1 MSDQHEIL
9 SEVGGEP
16 STLPGQIGDTIVA
29 VGDGGTDAAFGNAA
43 SMYMEGGNTV
53 QGRLKSPVGE
63 NQTTIGGGANG
74 AKGTARPAELG
85 GGGGQ
90 YSNDH
95 EMSRE
100 DYPPQKTQQQYP
112 PNIPNGSNVH
122 ETSGG
127 VATHADTGGK
137 ADEGRGQNAAT
148 AATASTSAQPGGG
161 TKASRRSVRR
171 LSSRSMTGDGD
182 SAAGPAQTTNL
193 ASDINGGSIEQVD
206 SGTSSVSCSY
216 LRSHYALL
224 LLAQGGIAADI
235 TIGIA
240 LTYRR
245 NRSLIF
251 LCSVRIPYP
260 SLLLTLATAPLLII
274 VAYTYFRTTCIIGLT
289 LHHGNTRRT
298 PTPMMKQPKQQRS
311 SKRIRR
317 SSGASAS
324 YSLDDGTSSFQGG
337 GEAHRHRTPSAKAAD
352 QPPEEAGAYVM
363 DSEVLALASLDEDS
377 HQKARLRDANTYMDE
392 VLFPIT
398 FPWYNSR
405 EPLVKTIPR
414 DIDELYAV
422 IYADNDY
429 ASIRQDGRE
438 GPVPDLFGYGK
449 CEIGQE
455 RQQGAIPSFA
465 MGGYD
470 AVASA
475 ARRGD
480 DPGKIELTATMP
492 PPPSLEAA
500 IVYHEQ
506 RTNANAPKGATV
518 QSTNLQE
525 ADQDTIER
533 LKATI
538 EAERAGACSR
548 MPMYCEAIDGGKYF
562 NPPAFLSDDDEPVS
576 ANEHSVDPEYSG
588 MYKRD
593 RQLGKRR
600 ELAKACARKWKIS
613 IKAGGSSTRT
623 RIFRAEEKSGTADES
638 AFRPMLRTAV
648 LPPSVLSGQNVPI
661 AVAEEFDR
669 RESLGSYD
677 VRANAAAVEKAAS
690 SNAAKRK
697 IAIGRTRLVW
707 TKKNEKAEGA
717 SKYGKFTYTS
727 IITGQKLET
736 NAQKRPREVRV
747 GIRLNGQLLMEPI
760 ATSDSSNDAKS
771 PTSSAK
777 KAGRKVKQSDIV
789 ADSLSISPMVPAS
802 DNRKAGDVK
811 RAVDAVFGENLPKKK
826 NASAKSSVPH
836 AASPS
841 NIIVVE
847 PAAITANVASRIKRA
862 HTTCGSSI
870 SRGKGVDS
878 SSSTEASTNGEDTKR
893 PATEDGSH
901 EESMN
906 YVTMKHGATLAL
918 KHVAP
923 QYGLLPLDDGLLR
936 AICIAP
942 GMMQGVSV
950 NNMLNAASR
959 ERKGNRLCSVCW
971 TGDVAD
977 GPGNDMLV
985 QECVDCGLG
994 VHLECCENRGDFV
1007 EVAAAT
1013 SSSGSGQKNT
1023 ASDHSAQMALRWRCA
1038 ICVDYLNS
1046 SNAPSNDH
1054 SEESSIATKKPR
1066 RAAKLPSRFTEGETH
1081 LAGHSSSWSS
1091 RNRPSPSCSLC
1102 PHSGGA
1108 MSMLGVGMGGGSSAE
1123 GDTPAKPV
1131 WTHEVCRVWCQPTTN
1146 TPSVAVPS
1154 NSTAD
1159 HLRSNSAVVCVL
1171 CGTGNCSG
1179 ADVGIDN
1186 LPTGLVK
1193 CAAKGCCATF
1203 HPMCA
1208 LLATKMLPRPATTH
1222 RSSED
1227 STPNSPKG
1235 ARKSRKNPSDTAGAA
1250 GKKGGDESFD
1260 LEERRVQD
1268 IHLCKQYT
1276 LTLAEVSHE
1285 DGSGSS
1291 STSSTIVPVAFCA
1304 LHNPKRETE
1313 LVGCLPGGGVIE
1325 EEDGTGATGTGTKKN

>member
-1 MSDQHEIL
+1 
-9 SEVGGEP
+9 
-16 STLPGQIGDTIVA
+16 
-29 VGDGGTDAAFGNAA
+29 
-43 SMYMEGGNTV
+43 
-53 QGRLKSPVGE
+53 
-63 NQTTIGGGANG
+63 
-74 AKGTARPAELG
+74 
-85 GGGGQ
+85 
-90 YSNDH
+90 
-95 EMSRE
+95 
-100 DYPPQKTQQQYP
+100 
-112 PNIPNGSNVH
+112 
-122 ETSGG
+122 
-127 VATHADTGGK
+127 
-137 ADEGRGQNAAT
+137 
-148 AATASTSAQPGGG
+148 
-161 TKASRRSVRR
+161 
-171 LSSRSMTGDGD
+171 
-182 SAAGPAQTTNL
+182 
-193 ASDINGGSIEQVD
+193 
-206 SGTSSVSCSY
+206 
-216 LRSHYALL
+216 
-224 LLAQGGIAADI
+224 
-235 TIGIA
+235 
-240 LTYRR
+240 
-245 NRSLIF
+245 
-251 LCSVRIPYP
+251 
-260 SLLLTLATAPLLII
+260 
-274 VAYTYFRTTCIIGLT
+274 
-289 LHHGNTRRT
+289 
-298 PTPMMKQPKQQRS
+298 MKHPKQQRS
-311 SKRIRR
+311 SKIIRR
-317 SSGASAS
+317 SSGASS
-324 YSLDDGTSSFQGG
+324 YSLDDGTSNFQGG

-363 DSEVLALASLDEDS
+363 DSDVLALAGLDEDS
-377 HQKARLRDANTYMDE
+377 HRKARLQDANTYMDE

-405 EPLVKTIPR
+405 ELLFKTIPR

-480 DPGKIELTATMP
+480 DPGQIELTATMP

-518 QSTNLQE
+518 QSTNLEE
-525 ADQDTIER
+525 ADQDTIKR

-548 MPMYCEAIDGGKYF
+548 MPMYCEAIDGNNHF
-562 NPPAFLSDDDEPVS
+562 NPPAFLSDDDEPGS
-576 ANEHSVDPEYSG
+576 ANEHSADPEYSG

-593 RQLGKRR
+593 RQLRKRR
-600 ELAKACARKWKIS
+600 VLAKACARKWKIS

-623 RIFRAEEKSGTADES
+623 RIFRAEEKSETEAEP

-648 LPPSVLSGQNVPI
+648 LPTSVLSGQNVPI

-677 VRANAAAVEKAAS
+677 VRANVAAVEKAAS

-707 TKKNEKAEGA
+707 SKKNEKAEGA
-717 SKYGKFTYTS
+717 SKYGKSTYTS

-760 ATSDSSNDAKS
+760 AASDSSNYAKS

-777 KAGRKVKQSDIV
+777 KAGRKAKQSDIV
-789 ADSLSISPMVPAS
+789 VDSFSISPMVPAS

-811 RAVDAVFGENLPKKK
+811 RAVDAVFGENLPQKK
-826 NASAKSSVPH
+826 NGSASSSAPSIP
-836 AASPS
+836 SPS
-841 NIIVVE
+841 NMIIVE
-847 PAAITANVASRIKRA
+847 PAAITTNVASRIKRA
-862 HTTCGSSI
+862 HTTTCGSSI
-870 SRGKGVDS
+870 SGGKGVDS
-878 SSSTEASTNGEDTKR
+878 SSAPEASTNREDTKQ
-893 PATEDGSH
+893 PATEDGSQ
-901 EESMN
+901 EESTK

-918 KHVAP
+918 KHIAP

-942 GMMQGVSV
+942 GSMQGISV

-959 ERKGNRLCSVCW
+959 ERKGNRVCSVCW
-971 TGDVAD
+971 TGDAV
-977 GPGNDMLV
+977 GEPGDDLRV

-994 VHLECCENRGDFV
+994 VHLDCCEDRGDFV
-1007 EVAAAT
+1007 RVAAAAT
-1013 SSSGSGQKNT
+1013 KSSLGDGPKNT
-1023 ASDHSAQMALRWRCA
+1023 ASNHSGQTLRWRCA
-1038 ICVDYLNS
+1038 ICVDSLNP
-1046 SNAPSNDH
+1046 SNAPSDDP
-1054 SEESSIATKKPR
+1054 SEESSIAAKKPR
-1066 RAAKLPSRFTEGETH
+1066 RAARLPSRFTEGETH
-1081 LAGHSSSWSS
+1081 LAGHSSSRPS

-1108 MSMLGVGMGGGSSAE
+1108 MSMLGVGVGGGSRAE

-1131 WTHEVCRVWCQPTTN
+1131 WTHEVCRVWCQPTTSA
-1146 TPSVAVPS
+1146 PSVAVPS
-1154 NSTAD
+1154 GNSTTD

-1179 ADVGIDN
+1179 ADVGIDS

-1235 ARKSRKNPSDTAGAA
+1235 ARKSRKKNPSDTAGAA
-1250 GKKGGDESFD
+1250 GKKGGDETFD

-1291 STSSTIVPVAFCA
+1291 STSSTIVPVAFCG

-1313 LVGCLPGGGVIE
+1313 LVGCLPGGGVIK
-1325 EEDGTGATGTGTKKN
+1325 EEDGTGTGATGTGTKKN

>member
-1 MSDQHEIL
+1 
-9 SEVGGEP
+9 
-16 STLPGQIGDTIVA
+16 
-29 VGDGGTDAAFGNAA
+29 
-43 SMYMEGGNTV
+43 
-53 QGRLKSPVGE
+53 
-63 NQTTIGGGANG
+63 
-74 AKGTARPAELG
+74 
-85 GGGGQ
+85 
-90 YSNDH
+90 
-95 EMSRE
+95 
-100 DYPPQKTQQQYP
+100 
-112 PNIPNGSNVH
+112 
-122 ETSGG
+122 
-127 VATHADTGGK
+127 
-137 ADEGRGQNAAT
+137 
-148 AATASTSAQPGGG
+148 
-161 TKASRRSVRR
+161 
-171 LSSRSMTGDGD
+171 
-182 SAAGPAQTTNL
+182 
-193 ASDINGGSIEQVD
+193 
-206 SGTSSVSCSY
+206 
-216 LRSHYALL
+216 
-224 LLAQGGIAADI
+224 
-235 TIGIA
+235 
-240 LTYRR
+240 
-245 NRSLIF
+245 
-251 LCSVRIPYP
+251 
-260 SLLLTLATAPLLII
+260 
-274 VAYTYFRTTCIIGLT
+274 
-289 LHHGNTRRT
+289 
-298 PTPMMKQPKQQRS
+298 MKYPKQQRS

-317 SSGASAS
+317 SSGASS

-337 GEAHRHRTPSAKAAD
+337 GEAHRHRTPTAKAAD

-363 DSEVLALASLDEDS
+363 DSEVLALAGLDVDS

-422 IYADNDY
+422 IYADIDY

-438 GPVPDLFGYGK
+438 GPVSDLFGYGK

-480 DPGKIELTATMP
+480 DPGQIELTATMP

-506 RTNANAPKGATV
+506 RTNANAPKGATI
-518 QSTNLQE
+518 QSTNLE
-525 ADQDTIER
+525 KADQDTIKR

-548 MPMYCEAIDGGKYF
+548 MPMYCEAIDGGNYF
-562 NPPAFLSDDDEPVS
+562 NPPAFLSDDDEPGS
-576 ANEHSVDPEYSG
+576 ANEHSADPEYSG

-623 RIFRAEEKSGTADES
+623 RIFRVEEKSEVEVES
-638 AFRPMLRTAV
+638 AFRPMLQTAV

-661 AVAEEFDR
+661 AVAEEFDQ

-717 SKYGKFTYTS
+717 SKYGKSTYTS

-760 ATSDSSNDAKS
+760 ATSDSSNKAKS
-771 PTSSAK
+771 PTSSVK

-789 ADSLSISPMVPAS
+789 EDSFSISPMVPAS

-811 RAVDAVFGENLPKKK
+811 RAVDAVFAENMSQKK
-826 NASAKSSVPH
+826 NVQAESSAPSILP
-836 AASPS
+836 PS

-862 HTTCGSSI
+862 HTTTSSSSSSSI
-870 SRGKGVDS
+870 SGGKGVDS
-878 SSSTEASTNGEDTKR
+878 SSAPESSTNREGTKR
-893 PATEDGSH
+893 PAAEDGSQ

-942 GMMQGVSV
+942 GSMQGISV
-950 NNMLNAASR
+950 NNILNAASR
-959 ERKGNRLCSVCW
+959 ERRGNRLCSVCW
-971 TGDVAD
+971 TGDAAG
-977 GPGNDMLV
+977 GPGNDLLV

-994 VHLECCENRGDFV
+994 VHLDCCEDRGDFV
-1007 EVAAAT
+1007 RVVAAT
-1013 SSSGSGQKNT
+1013 SSSGGPKST
-1023 ASDHSAQMALRWRCA
+1023 ASDHSAQMTLRWRCG
-1038 ICVDYLNS
+1038 ICVDSLNS
-1046 SNAPSNDH
+1046 SNAPSDDP
-1054 SEESSIATKKPR
+1054 SEELSIAAKKPR
-1066 RAAKLPSRFTEGETH
+1066 RAAKLPSRFSEGETH
-1081 LAGHSSSWSS
+1081 LAGHSSSRPS
-1091 RNRPSPSCSLC
+1091 RDRPSPSCSLC

-1108 MSMLGVGMGGGSSAE
+1108 MSMVGVGVGGGSRAE
-1123 GDTPAKPV
+1123 GDTPAQPL
-1131 WTHEVCRVWCQPTTN
+1131 WTHEVCRVWCQPTTS
-1146 TPSVAVPS
+1146 TPSVAMPS
-1154 NSTAD
+1154 NSTAN
-1159 HLRSNSAVVCVL
+1159 HLRSNSRVVCVL
-1171 CGTGNCSG
+1171 CGSGNCSG

-1227 STPNSPKG
+1227 IASNSPKG
-1235 ARKSRKNPSDTAGAA
+1235 ARKSRKKNPSDVAGAA
-1250 GKKGGDESFD
+1250 GKKRGDETFD
-1260 LEERRVQD
+1260 FEERRVQD

-1285 DGSGSS
+1285 DGSDSS
-1291 STSSTIVPVAFCA
+1291 STSATFVPVAFCG
-1304 LHNPKRETE
+1304 LHNPKREAE
-1313 LVGCLPGGGVIE
+1313 LVGCLPGGGII
-1325 EEDGTGATGTGTKKN
+1325 EEDGPPGPGTGTGTKKN